1 MLLFW
6 KKNSRGKNIKILI
19 WSKEKNEFFFCF
31 KSIFERQKQTCFNK
45 KIKPNLKWKQYHHPF
60 FVQYKKILIYLF
72 PLYRMKKEKKIHSW
86 VVLGAG
92 LNSNGSNKT
101 QPMLLGPGVNR
112 TQQN

>member
-1 MLLFW
+1 
-6 KKNSRGKNIKILI
+6 
-19 WSKEKNEFFFCF
+19 
-31 KSIFERQKQTCFNK
+31 
-45 KIKPNLKWKQYHHPF
+45 
-60 FVQYKKILIYLF
+60 
-72 PLYRMKKEKKIHSW
+72 MKKEKKIHSW